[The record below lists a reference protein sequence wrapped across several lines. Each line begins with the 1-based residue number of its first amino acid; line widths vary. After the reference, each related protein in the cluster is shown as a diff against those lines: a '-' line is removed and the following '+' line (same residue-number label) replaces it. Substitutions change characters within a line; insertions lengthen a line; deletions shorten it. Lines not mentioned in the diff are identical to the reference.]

1 MESVLSHSCSG
12 HLTIQLILLA
22 PPPPLPKGGGRG
34 IHPRPIRQTVPVRN
48 NEIKQDT
55 VQTFI

>member
-1 MESVLSHSCSG
+1 MSG
-12 HLTIQLILLA
+12 PLKSFQLILIA
-22 PPPPLPKGGGRG
+22 PPSPLPLPWGEGGG
-34 IHPRPIRQTVPVRN
+34 IHSRPIRQTVPVRD

>member
-1 MESVLSHSCSG
+1 MSG
-12 HLTIQLILLA
+12 SLKSFQLILIA
-22 PPPPLPKGGGRG
+22 PPSPLPFPWGGGGG
-34 IHPRPIRQTVPVRN
+34 IHSRPIRRTVPVRN

>member
-1 MESVLSHSCSG
+1 MSG
-12 HLTIQLILLA
+12 PLKSFQLILIAL
-22 PPPPLPKGGGRG
+22 PPPFPWGGGGG
-34 IHPRPIRQTVPVRN
+34 IHSRPIRQTVPVRN

>member
-1 MESVLSHSCSG
+1 MSG
-12 HLTIQLILLA
+12 PPKSFQLISIA
-22 PPPPLPKGGGRG
+22 PPFPWGGGG
-34 IHPRPIRQTVPVRN
+34 IHSRPIRQTVPVRD